1 MKRRTKMQA
10 TVKTE
15 NDADL
20 ERSVLGQLEWD
31 PQIVSK
37 DISVVIRD
45 SIVTLTGFVHS
56 YPEKLAAEKAAKAI
70 YGVRAVANDIE
81 VKPGNERTDPEI
93 ARDVVHAMRIDISVP
108 DDRIKVGIHDGWV
121 TLEGTVNWHFQRTG
135 AERCARNADGV
146 RGVMNKIQLK
156 PSVSAA
162 DVKTK
167 IENALRRSAEV
178 DARRVSVWENEGT
191 VHLYGSVRSYTERE
205 EAEQAAWSAP
215 GVLEVKDH
223 ITVQP

>member
-1 MKRRTKMQA
+1 MQA
-10 TVKTE
+10 TIKTQA
-15 NDADL
+15 DADL
-20 ERSVLGQLEWD
+20 ERAVLGQLEYD
-31 PQIVSK
+31 PRIVSK
-37 DISVVIRD
+37 DIGVVTKD
-45 SIVTLTGFVHS
+45 SIVTLIGFVHS
-56 YPEKLAAEKAAKAI
+56 YPEKLAAERAAKAV

-81 VKPGNERTDPEI
+81 VKTAGERTDPEI
-93 ARDVVHAMRIDISVP
+93 ARDVVHAMAIDISVP
-108 DDRIKVGIHDGWV
+108 RDRIKVGIQNGWV
-121 TLEGTVNWHFQRTG
+121 TLEGVVNWHFQRAS

-146 RGVMNKIQLK
+146 RGVLNKIQLK

-167 IENALRRSAEV
+167 IENALRRNAEV

-215 GVLEVKDH
+215 GVLDVKDH
-223 ITVQP
+223 ITVVP